1 MFSLINM
8 ENITTPLGGIAS
20 IDKVEKEYGLITELF
35 SNIGESKD
43 FIGRVKVHLNN
54 RLTHSVSVLQIPNM
68 VNPEVLS
75 YFGLETLSER
85 SLNRTVE
92 KIGQSFHVIQRRYQ
106 NFLERKGLVDKIQN
120 LDWTSA
126 MLEGNVTELA
136 AYGYSKDKRP
146 DKKQIAIGVSVG
158 SNTIPAAITIQK
170 GNTND
175 KKHFVQTYNIVKR
188 VMKKGSLLVFDCGAN
203 TWDNKTRI
211 VKDGYEYLTL
221 RPKHVGTYKPYLNL
235 FNSSTPVQITVKTKV
250 VDGEEHDIEVGSGRE
265 YLCVKIGDSN
275 EFKYVYFSR
284 DLFDGQIQK
293 KEKKFKRQIEKGN
306 DLVKKAKKHKA
317 IETIP
322 SDAGWVELY
331 PEVQATL
338 KTIENPYIN
347 GLEGFFI
354 LESSAD
360 MDPEQVLLIYKDRGK
375 AEKFI
380 RDLKEGIELGPIRHW
395 TTDAIIGIVFLSFL
409 AKSIESLTLL
419 SAKVSIDKNVKLLKK
434 SLINLTLT
442 IVKPENAFRFTLVSN
457 ISPQIREIFGDFL
470 DKYGTKDLNLRW

>member
-1 MFSLINM
+1 MNS
-8 ENITTPLGGIAS
+8 ITTPLGGIAS

-68 VNPEVLS
+68 VDPDVLP
-75 YFGLETLSER
+75 YFGLEKVSGR
-85 SLNRTVE
+85 SLNRTVAT
-92 KIGQSFHVIQRRYQ
+92 IGQSFPAIQARYQ
-106 NFLERKGLVDKIQN
+106 NFLERNGFVDKIQN

-126 MLEGNVTELA
+126 MLEGSVTELA

-146 DKKQIAIGVSVG
+146 DKKQIAVGISIG

-170 GNTND
+170 GNMND
-175 KKHFVQTYNIVKR
+175 KKHFVQTYNVVKR
-188 VMKKGSLLVFDCGAN
+188 VMQKGSLLVFDCGAN
-203 TWDNKTRI
+203 TKENKEKI
-211 VKDGYEYLTL
+211 VKDGYGYLTL
-221 RPKHVGTYKPYLNL
+221 RPKHIGTYKRYLNL
-235 FNSSTPVQITVKTKV
+235 FNSSTPVRITVKTKV
-250 VDGEEHDIEVGSGRE
+250 VEGEEHDIEVGSGRE
-265 YLCVKIGDSN
+265 YLCVKIKDSD

-284 DLFDGQIQK
+284 DLFDDQIRK
-293 KEKKFKRQIEKGN
+293 KEKKYKRQIEKGN
-306 DLVKKAKKHKA
+306 FLAKKAKKHKA
-317 IETIP
+317 IEIIP
-322 SDAGWVELY
+322 SDAGWVGLY

-347 GLEGFFI
+347 GMEGFFI

-360 MDPEQVLLIYKDRGK
+360 MDPEQALLIYKDREK

-419 SAKVSIDKNVKLLKK
+419 SANIPIDKNVKLLKK
-434 SLINLTLT
+434 SLINLTVT
-442 IVKPENAFRFTLVSN
+442 IVKPQNAFKFTLVSN
-457 ISPQIREIFGDFL
+457 ISSQIYAIFGDFL
-470 DKYGTKDLNLRW
+470 EKYGTKDLNLRW